1 MHRTV
6 RAKVVRVGNSR
17 GIRIPRPRLEMVGLY
32 GDAEVDV
39 EVQDDHIVVRPAG
52 KARSGWEEQ
61 FKTMAE
67 RGDDRLLEPEMARQT
82 SWDEAEW
89 EW

>member
-1 MHRTV
+1 MQHTV

-17 GIRIPRPRLEMVGLY
+17 GFRIPRPLLEMVGLY

-39 EVQDDHIVVRPAG
+39 EVQHDQIVIRPAG
-52 KARSGWEEQ
+52 KARRGWDEQ
-61 FKTMAE
+61 FRTMAE
-67 RGDDRLLEPEMARQT
+67 RDDDRRLEPEMARQT
-82 SWDEAEW
+82 SWDDAEW